1 MIEKSILLVIRI
13 IDLVIN
19 LINRIVATTRLL
31 QNHAVH
37 IWKNIVIRKW
47 AYSSLDIVDSIVM
60 WIKKYLEDLRV
71 VLKYR
76 FYYQNITGPMKN
88 HYRELVKKRPV

>member
-13 IDLVIN
+13 LDIVISS
-19 LINRIVATTRLL
+19 INRTVATTISI
-31 QNHAVH
+31 QNSAVY

-47 AYSSLDIVDSIVM
+47 AYSSLDIVNIIVM
-60 WIKKYLEDLRV
+60 WIKNYLEGLRD

-76 FYYQNITGPMKN
+76 FYYQTVTGPMKN
-88 HYRELVKKRPV
+88 HYRELSRKKPE

>member
-1 MIEKSILLVIRI
+1 MIEKSILLIISI
-13 IDLVIN
+13 IDFVII
-19 LINRIVATTRLL
+19 LINRIVGATKSL
-31 QNHAVH
+31 QNRAVH

-47 AYSSLDIVDSIVM
+47 AYSSLGIIDSIVI

-76 FYYQNITGPMKN
+76 FYYQNVTGPMKN
-88 HYRELVKKRPV
+88 HYRELVKKRSV

>member
-1 MIEKSILLVIRI
+1 MIEKSILLIISI
-13 IDLVIN
+13 IDFVII
-19 LINRIVATTRLL
+19 LINRIVGATKSL
-31 QNHAVH
+31 QNRAVH

-47 AYSSLDIVDSIVM
+47 AYSSLGIIDSIVI

-76 FYYQNITGPMKN
+76 FYYQNVTLFGP
-88 HYRELVKKRPV
+88 

>member
-1 MIEKSILLVIRI
+1 MIEKSILLIISI
-13 IDLVIN
+13 IDIIIN
-19 LINRIVATTRLL
+19 LINRIVASTRSL

-47 AYSSLDIVDSIVM
+47 AYSSLGIINSIVM
-60 WIKKYLEDLRV
+60 WIKKYLEDIRV

-76 FYYQNITGPMKN
+76 FYYQHVTGPMKN
-88 HYRELVKKRPV
+88 HYRELSKKKPV